1 MNLYVIIDVDKN
13 QIDIR
18 TVKGQSTGSLRVY
31 PDIKTAELALKQMI
45 KTDRKNRKYRIAE
58 YSELSTSR
66 LTD

>member
-18 TVKGQSTGSLRVY
+18 TVKGRSTGSLRVY

-58 YSELSTSR
+58 YSELPTSR
-66 LTD
+66 LTG